1 MTWVMYKKAFFALS
15 VFFISV
21 LIVATLDTFWFH
33 SSTTQRPALMS
44 SVLPPE
50 VQLQQLQ
57 SAHPLLDIYELAS
70 DSPQAALA
78 KLTRWQQG
86 AHELVPIEQV
96 YVLWIHRR
104 ATRDDPERARLNQ
117 QLTDLASQHQL
128 NWLEAWVAQAQA
140 KAALRIG
147 DLETA
152 RSAILRAVAVAQQH
166 QVGFLLKE
174 VYNTAGVVFNSTN
187 ELVKSQ
193 QYFLKGI
200 KQIET
205 LPEHRLRALLHNNLG
220 LLYVHLEQ
228 WDNALKYLSQAE
240 KLYSQYP
247 DATPEYMSLIL
258 FNQSFAHNRADQA
271 VQSREKLEQALSYL
285 DEDVSDFYR
294 VVALKNEARLLN
306 LEKDLGGATQ
316 KASQCVAKTSA
327 EKYPMQHGICLLE
340 LGFAYYASSRLDE
353 AHVATRSAMAV
364 FGKLNHARWLIKSRL
379 FLAEVLER
387 QGEAQAALALLKN
400 ARIEEKAMIMNELI
414 ALDTALEVQQI
425 AQERDLLSAQS
436 RLSKLELLLD
446 KQRFRLL
453 GLWLFLTLTG
463 AGWLALRA
471 RAVSKENRRLYDL
484 SFVDPLTKA
493 ANRRLYQ
500 QEMARPN
507 KLRAEV
513 QYRLV
518 VIDLDHFKQINDT
531 YGHDK
536 GDWVLSE
543 AAARLQKFVADDELF
558 VRWGGEEFLMVAKQ
572 RDAFRDLAQNMV
584 DALREKPF
592 ELGDTSLRVTASF
605 GVSEAMSVQQLGAS
619 DGAFKCADQCLYQ
632 AKNNGRDQVVM
643 PEESC

>member
-1 MTWVMYKKAFFALS
+1 MYKKAFFALS

>member
-1 MTWVMYKKAFFALS
+1 MYKKAFLALS

-33 SSTTQRPALMS
+33 SAATKRPALMP

-50 VQLQQLQ
+50 AQLKQVQ

-70 DSPQAALA
+70 DSPQAALTQ
-78 KLTRWQQG
+78 LTRWHQN
-86 AHELVPIEQV
+86 ARDLAPIEHV

-104 ATRDDPERARLNQ
+104 ATRDDPERDRLNQ
-117 QLTDLASQHQL
+117 QLTDLANQHQL
-128 NWLEAWVAQAQA
+128 YWLEAWVAQAQA
-140 KAALRIG
+140 KTALRIG
-147 DLETA
+147 DLTAA
-152 RSAILRAVAVAQQH
+152 RSAILRAVVVAQQH
-166 QVGFLLKE
+166 QIGFLLKE

-187 ELVKSQ
+187 ELVKAQ

-200 KQIET
+200 KQLEP

-240 KLYSQYP
+240 TLYRQYA

-271 VQSREKLEQALSYL
+271 VQSREKFEQALSYL

-294 VVALKNEARLLN
+294 VVAFKNEARLLN
-306 LEKDLGGATQ
+306 LEKDLSGATQ
-316 KASQCVAKTSA
+316 KASLCVEMTSA
-327 EKYPMQHGICLLE
+327 EQYPMQHGICLLE

-353 AHVATRSAMAV
+353 AHAATRSAMAV

-379 FLAEVLER
+379 FLADVLER

-453 GLWLFLTLTG
+453 VLWLFLTLTG

-471 RAVSKENRRLYDL
+471 RAVNKENRRLYDL

-500 QEMARPN
+500 QEMARPS

-572 RDAFRDLAQNMV
+572 RDAFRDFAQNMV
-584 DALREKPF
+584 DALREELF
-592 ELGDTSLRVTASF
+592 ELDDTSLRVTASF
-605 GVSEAMSVQQLGAS
+605 GVSEAMSVLQLGAS

-643 PEESC
+643 PEEIR

>member
-1 MTWVMYKKAFFALS
+1 MYKKAFLALS

-33 SSTTQRPALMS
+33 SAATQRPAVVS
-44 SVLPPE
+44 SVIPPE
-50 VQLQQLQ
+50 AQLKQLQ

-78 KLTRWQQG
+78 QLTHWQQG
-86 AHELVPIEQV
+86 ARDLAPIEQV
-96 YVLWIHRR
+96 YVLWIRRR
-104 ATRDDPERARLNQ
+104 ATGDDPERARLNQ

-128 NWLEAWVAQAQA
+128 NWLEAWVAHAQA

-147 DLETA
+147 DLEAA
-152 RSAILRAVAVAQQH
+152 RSAILKAVAVAQQH
-166 QVGFLLKE
+166 QIGFLLKE

-200 KQIET
+200 KQIEA

-240 KLYSQYP
+240 KLYSQYAY
-247 DATPEYMSLIL
+247 ATSEYMSLIL
-258 FNQSFAHNRADQA
+258 FNQSFAHNRAGQA
-271 VQSREKLEQALSYL
+271 VQSREKFEQALSYL
-285 DEDVSDFYR
+285 DEGVSDFYR

-306 LEKDLGGATQ
+306 LEKDLSGATR
-316 KASQCVAKTSA
+316 KASQCVDMTSA

-340 LGFAYYASSRLDE
+340 LGFAYYANSDLEE
-353 AHVATRSAMAV
+353 AHLATRSAMAA
-364 FGKLNHARWLIKSRL
+364 FSKLNHARWLIKSRF
-379 FLAEVLER
+379 FLAQVLER
-387 QGEAQAALALLKN
+387 QGEAQAALSILKE
-400 ARIEEKAMIMNELI
+400 ARAAEKAMIMNELI

-425 AQERDLLSAQS
+425 TQERDLLSAQS
-436 RLSKLELLLD
+436 RLSNLELLLD

-453 GLWLFLTLTG
+453 VLWLILAFTG

-493 ANRRLYQ
+493 SNRRLYQ
-500 QEMARPN
+500 QEMAKPDR
-507 KLRAEV
+507 LCTEV
-513 QYRLV
+513 HYRLV

-558 VRWGGEEFLMVAKQ
+558 VRWGGEEFLMVVKE
-572 RDAFRDLAQNMV
+572 RDAFRAFVQNMV
-584 DALREKPF
+584 DALREVPF
-592 ELGDTSLRVTASF
+592 ELGETALRVTASF
-605 GVSEAMSVQQLGAS
+605 GVSDAMSVQQLGAS
-619 DGAFKCADQCLYQ
+619 DGAFKCADRCLYQ
-632 AKNNGRDQVVM
+632 AKNNGRDRVVM
-643 PEESC
+643 PEEVL